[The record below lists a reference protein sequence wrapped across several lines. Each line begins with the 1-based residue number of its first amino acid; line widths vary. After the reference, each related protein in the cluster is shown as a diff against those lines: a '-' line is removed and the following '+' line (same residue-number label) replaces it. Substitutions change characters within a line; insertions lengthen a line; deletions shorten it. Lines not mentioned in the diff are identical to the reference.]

1 MAGTIVGLKNVRF
14 ALLTADTEETLT
26 YGAPEI
32 LAPAISATITTN
44 VTTETQYADDRALET
59 ATAIGATE
67 VEFELSDL
75 PSAVVNKL
83 LGVRKNADGVLEY
96 DSNIQAPYVA
106 IMFEA
111 QKSNGS
117 KRLTVLAKGTFSIPE
132 DAYETKGDGVSFQSK
147 SITGTFVA
155 RTHDNVF
162 KYQVDSDDEGVNA
175 TVIDNWFN
183 AVYDPAASTGV

>member
-1 MAGTIVGLKNVRF
+1 MAGTIVGLKNVKF
-14 ALLTADTEETLT
+14 ALLTADTEATLT
-26 YGAPEI
+26 YAAPKT

-44 VTTETQYADDRALET
+44 VSTETQYADDKALET

-75 PSAVVNKL
+75 PTAVVNEL

-106 IMFEA
+106 ILFEA
-111 QKSNGS
+111 QKSNGA
-117 KRLTVLAKGTFSIPE
+117 KRLTVLAKGSFSIPE

-147 SITGTFVA
+147 SISGTFVA
-155 RTHDNVF
+155 RNHDNIF
-162 KYQVDSDDEGVNA
+162 KYQVDTDDEGIGANVVA
-175 TVIDNWFN
+175 NWFT
-183 AVYDPAASTGV
+183 AVYNPDAI